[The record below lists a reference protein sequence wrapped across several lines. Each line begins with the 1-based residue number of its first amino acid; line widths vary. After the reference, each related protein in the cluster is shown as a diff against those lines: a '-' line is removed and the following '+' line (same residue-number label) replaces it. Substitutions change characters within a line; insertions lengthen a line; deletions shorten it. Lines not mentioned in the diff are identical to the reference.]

1 MAAVRARRTP
11 ARIRL
16 TVRAGGGASWTRS
29 TPFSTHDRKQALIS
43 HTQAVPGGLTAREPA
58 LITRAQQGDP
68 EAFGELYR
76 MYHGTVATFI
86 GLRVRSN
93 PTLAED
99 LTADVFMK
107 AWAKIGT
114 FRWTGT
120 SICAWLYTIARNVVA
135 DHFKVAETRRLT
147 FVDQLTHAWDP
158 WVSPVAT
165 AEDTVLSTLATA
177 DLHHALSGINP
188 RQQAVIRL
196 RFLRGLSVKETAR
209 TMGTT
214 DGAVKTLQWR
224 ALDSLR
230 RAYVEAE
237 A

>member
-1 MAAVRARRTP
+1 M
-11 ARIRL
+11 
-16 TVRAGGGASWTRS
+16 
-29 TPFSTHDRKQALIS
+29 IS
-43 HTQAVPGGLTAREPA
+43 HAQAVSGGLTTREPA

-76 MYHGTVATFI
+76 MYHGVVAAFI

-120 SICAWLYTIARNVVA
+120 SIRAWLCTIARNVVA
-135 DHFKVAETRRLT
+135 DHFKVAATRRLT
-147 FVDQLTHAWDP
+147 FVDQITHAWDA
-158 WVSPVAT
+158 WVTPVST
-165 AEDTVLSTLATA
+165 AEDTVLSTLAAA
-177 DLHHALSGINP
+177 DLHHALSGITP
-188 RQQAVIRL
+188 RQQVVIRL
-196 RFLRGLSVKETAR
+196 RFLRELSVSETAR

-214 DGAVKTLQWR
+214 DAAVKTLQWR

-230 RAYVEAE
+230 RAYVEAGS
-237 A
+237 

>member
-1 MAAVRARRTP
+1 
-11 ARIRL
+11 
-16 TVRAGGGASWTRS
+16 
-29 TPFSTHDRKQALIS
+29 LIS
-43 HTQAVPGGLTAREPA
+43 HAQALYGGLTAREPA

-76 MYHGTVATFI
+76 MYHDAVATFI
-86 GLRVRSN
+86 SNRARSN
-93 PTLAED
+93 PPLVED

-120 SICAWLYTIARNVVA
+120 SIRAWLCTIARNVVT
-135 DHFKVAETRRLT
+135 DHFKVAATRRLT
-147 FVDQLTHAWDP
+147 FVDQITNVGDALATP
-158 WVSPVAT
+158 VST
-165 AEDTVLSTLATA
+165 AEDTVLSTLAAA
-177 DLHHALSGINP
+177 DLHDALSGITP

-196 RFLRGLSVKETAR
+196 RFLGELSVSETAR

-214 DGAVKTLQWR
+214 DAAVKTLQWR

-230 RAYVEAE
+230 RAYVEAG